1 MMFKILTL
9 VYFFV
14 ALCSNNILYANDSY
28 KIIVKIDNKI
38 ISNHDIE
45 KEGNYLSALNPEIL
59 NVPEDEIQK
68 IAKESLIR
76 EIIKEKELS
85 KYYEID
91 YQSLDLIQLTENL
104 YTRLNI
110 NSEEDFKIYLTK
122 YDLQL
127 KDIFRKLAIESNWNR
142 LIYEKYKDIIN
153 IDKDKIRKNLE
164 LESSITDKEQ
174 KFLLSEILFTA
185 KNQVEYEDNYRKIIN
200 TIKEKGFGAAA
211 TIYSSSD
218 TAKFGGEIGWVGK
231 NDISEKIYKQISG
244 LQINEVSKSIKIGS
258 GFLLLNMDDLKEVE
272 RENNLEERYKTI
284 INNETN
290 RQLNQHSIIYYK
302 KIKAISFIYD
312 D

>member
-1 MMFKILTL
+1 MFKILTL
-9 VYFFV
+9 IYFFV
-14 ALCSNNILYANDSY
+14 TLCSNSILYANDSY

-45 KEGNYLSALNPEIL
+45 KEKSYLSALNPEIL
-59 NVPEDEIQK
+59 NIPEDQILK

-91 YQSLDLIQLTENL
+91 YQASDLIQLTENL
-104 YTRLNI
+104 YTRLDI
-110 NSEEDFKIYLTK
+110 KSEEDFKIYLTK
-122 YDLQL
+122 YDLKL
-127 KDIFRKLAIESNWNR
+127 KDIFRKLAIETNWNR

-153 IDKDKIRKNLE
+153 IDTDKIRKNLE
-164 LESSITDKEQ
+164 LESATTNKEQ

-185 KNQVEYEDNYRKIIN
+185 KNEMEYDDNYRKIID
-200 TIKEKGFGAAA
+200 TIKEKGFRSAA

-231 NDISEKIYKQISG
+231 NDISEKVYKQISG
-244 LQINEVSKSIKIGS
+244 LQINEVSKPIKIGS
-258 GFLLLNMDDLKEVE
+258 GFLLLNLDSLKEVE
-272 RENNLEERYKTI
+272 KEDNFEEKYNLI
-284 INNETN
+284 VNNETN
-290 RQLNQHSIIYYK
+290 RQLNQHSTIYYK